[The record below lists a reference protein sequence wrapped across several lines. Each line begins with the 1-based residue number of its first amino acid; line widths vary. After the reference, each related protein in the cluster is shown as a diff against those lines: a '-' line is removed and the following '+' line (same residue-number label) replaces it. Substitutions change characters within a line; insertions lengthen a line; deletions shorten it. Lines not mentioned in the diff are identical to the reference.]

1 MIPLEKFTIHSSRNP
16 DHVRETLLEVVD
28 PRQILPWD
36 AKNSA
41 KPYQGEIGDRAFQI
55 SRIIS
60 YRNSFL
66 PLING
71 RITPEETGSKIEIFI
86 SLDPLV
92 FIFMLV
98 WLGMVGN
105 MGILFLLATLGE
117 GNFEPAAL
125 IPLGMFLF
133 GFLLVFVGFKPEA
146 AKAKKFLR
154 ELLEN

>member
-1 MIPLEKFTIHSSRNP
+1 MIPLEKFTIHSSQNP
-16 DHVRETLLEVVD
+16 DRVREKLLEVVE

-36 AKNSA
+36 AKNCA

-66 PLING
+66 PLIDG
-71 RITPEETGSKIEIFI
+71 RITPEGTGSKIEISM
-86 SLDPLV
+86 SLSPVV

-105 MGILFLLATLGE
+105 IGILFLLATLSE
-117 GNFEPAAL
+117 GKFEAAAL
-125 IPLGMFLF
+125 IPLGMFFF
-133 GFLLVFVGFKPEA
+133 GCLLTFLGFKPEA
-146 AKAKKFLR
+146 QKAKKFLIQ
-154 ELLEN
+154 LLEN